1 MNQLLTNYGILVLVI
16 LFIIVSLYYK
26 NFLNILLFVVLVLVL
41 RLKLTDNN
49 AVMIAYGI
57 SLLYGIANNFH
68 LLENFTNNVK
78 ITTGNNNNTGNL
90 VNQDV
95 SKQQSNLVPVRI
107 SDQKSAQV
115 TSNNNSKKNKINKIK
130 KLNKEESTHEA
141 DSIADSSTD
150 APKIDEII
158 SEELI
163 NKFIRRLK
171 KEDNLL
177 VSKQKVNLYK
187 LNPTLNKL
195 SKNRVEKT
203 KLKYLNDDN
212 FVRKPIIITNDYFIL
227 DGHHKWFARKNLIE
241 NNTNGYNTTGIYNE
255 DVATVIIDYDIKKCV
270 QKLQEYKIKYN
281 NEYLKK
287 TINEINNIGKGKKYL
302 EEIKEVIHNLE
313 NNYNKFAS
321 VELI

>member
-26 NFLNILLFVVLVLVL
+26 NFINILLFIVLVLVL
-41 RLKLTDNN
+41 RLKLNDNN

-68 LLENFTNNVK
+68 LLENFTNIK
-78 ITTGNNNNTGNL
+78 ITTGNNTANKSDNNTSN
-90 VNQDV
+90 NTI
-95 SKQQSNLVPVRI
+95 KKNNLVPVRI
-107 SDQKSAQV
+107 SDQKSVQV
-115 TSNNNSKKNKINKIK
+115 TSNNSKKNKTNKIK
-130 KLNKEESTHEA
+130 KLNKEEATHEA
-141 DSIADSSTD
+141 NSIAETSKD

-177 VSKQKVNLYK
+177 VSKNKINLYK

-195 SKNRVEKT
+195 SKNRIEKT
-203 KLKYLNDDN
+203 KIKYLNDDN
-212 FVRKPIIITNDYFIL
+212 FVKKPIIITNDYFIL

-241 NNTNGYNTTGIYNE
+241 NNTNGYNTTGIYSE
-255 DVATVIIDYDIKKCV
+255 EVATVIIDYDIKKCV

-281 NEYLKK
+281 KEYLKK

>member
-26 NFLNILLFVVLVLVL
+26 NFINILLFIVIVLVL
-41 RLKLTDNN
+41 RLKLNDNN

-68 LLENFTNNVK
+68 LLENFTNIK
-78 ITTGNNNNTGNL
+78 ITTGNNTANKSDNNTSNTIKK
-90 VNQDV
+90 N
-95 SKQQSNLVPVRI
+95 NLVPVRI
-107 SDQKSAQV
+107 SDQKLVQV
-115 TSNNNSKKNKINKIK
+115 TSNNSKKNKTNKIK
-130 KLNKEESTHEA
+130 KLNKEEATHEPN
-141 DSIADSSTD
+141 SIVETSKD

-177 VSKQKVNLYK
+177 VSKNKINLYK

-195 SKNRVEKT
+195 SKNRIEKT
-203 KLKYLNDDN
+203 KIKYLNDDN
-212 FVRKPIIITNDYFIL
+212 FVKKPIIITNDYFIL

-241 NNTNGYNTTGIYNE
+241 NNTNGYNTTGIYSE
-255 DVATVIIDYDIKKCV
+255 EVATVIIDYDIKKCV

-281 NEYLKK
+281 KEYLKK